1 MNKREVASSYKTEG
15 REIKSIRI
23 GERDRRARSKFLRG
37 RGDPGRCRRSIRFLP
52 YALFLPRTF
61 SPSNKGEAVINT
73 CVYSSTTFPPSSPPV
88 SARHLCLE
96 APRPL
101 NLSPC
106 VCVRMTLP
114 VIIFRAAVL
123 YRRIRLIRLRISF
136 VRCVL
141 VPEKFSPSFLLE
153 RTRNKSNLCVTRV
166 MKSLIDCVLRRLQS
180 PLVDELTLCGVVA
193 RHFLFPRFPL
203 SKCKL
208 YVNQFLK
215 FHNVRRICMYGLR
228 LLILIRS
235 VNLRV

>member
-1 MNKREVASSYKTEG
+1 MRSLRYYRRYLNLNAAKLIIFLWWKYEQTRG
-15 REIKSIRI
+15 RILLQDRGQGNKSIRI

-52 YALFLPRTF
+52 YTLFLLRTF

-101 NLSPC
+101 NFSP
-106 VCVRMTLP
+106 CVRMTLP
-114 VIIFRAAVL
+114 VIIFRTAVL
-123 YRRIRLIRLRISF
+123 YRRIRLTRLRISF
-136 VRCVL
+136 MRCVL

-153 RTRNKSNLCVTRV
+153 RTRKKSNLRV

-180 PLVDELTLCGVVA
+180 PLVNES
-193 RHFLFPRFPL
+193 L
-203 SKCKL
+203 SAT
-208 YVNQFLK
+208 
-215 FHNVRRICMYGLR
+215 
-228 LLILIRS
+228 
-235 VNLRV
+235 